1 MAFRLTPSDFDINI
15 GAMNILM
22 EYHIRK
28 NSMPL
33 LEFVY
38 DFSFLIGPL
47 SDIFLF
53 FIVLPKE
60 PILAR

>member
-1 MAFRLTPSDFDINI
+1 MVFGLPTLDIDINI
-15 GAMNILM
+15 GAIKMLM

-47 SDIFLF
+47 SDISFSF
-53 FIVLPKE
+53 KVLPKV